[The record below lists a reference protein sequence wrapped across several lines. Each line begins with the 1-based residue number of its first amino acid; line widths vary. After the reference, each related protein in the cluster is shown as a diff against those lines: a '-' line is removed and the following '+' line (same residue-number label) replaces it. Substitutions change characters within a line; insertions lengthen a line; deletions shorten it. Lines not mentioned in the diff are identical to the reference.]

1 MFRIFFVTSQV
12 INRNCSQYIIFPP
25 HTTASSLDTDSR
37 DSEGEED
44 ADTAAGSDSVTAPT
58 EADGEIQ
65 VGFISNYNIWTIMF

>member
-1 MFRIFFVTSQV
+1 MKYFLTLQILNC
-12 INRNCSQYIIFPP
+12 ICSQYIIFPP

-44 ADTAAGSDSVTAPT
+44 GDTAAGSDSVTAPT

-65 VGFISNYNIWTIMF
+65 VTKVEIIIKLSYHIR